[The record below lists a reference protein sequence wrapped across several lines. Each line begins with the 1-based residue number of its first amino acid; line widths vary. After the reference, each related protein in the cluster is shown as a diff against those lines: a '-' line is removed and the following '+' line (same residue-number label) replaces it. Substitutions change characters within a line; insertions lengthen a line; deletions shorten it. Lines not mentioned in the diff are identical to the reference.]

1 MFLQRPGMKTSQE
14 NLLFQQLQQ
23 PSSSLCDLQSP
34 QAEPSRASATGR
46 NRVRDPGSRR
56 GSRSQKPLFKLFTLL
71 LSDQF
76 PYPSP
81 TFQFQPNVF
90 LADQTAK
97 EDVPAEPKRRRRLPA
112 ALTDTLTRLEPMRLP
127 MMQHPPGA
135 SPGKVMRS
143 LSPPPGG
150 PCTGERQR

>member
-1 MFLQRPGMKTSQE
+1 MFLQRSGTKTSQE

-23 PSSSLCDLQSP
+23 HSSSLCDLQSP

-56 GSRSQKPLFKLFTLL
+56 GSRSQKPLFKLLTLL
-71 LSDQF
+71 LSEQI

-81 TFQFQPNVF
+81 TNIF

-97 EDVPAEPKRRRRLPA
+97 EVVPAEPKRRRRRPA
-112 ALTDTLTRLEPMRLP
+112 ALTDTLTKLEPMGLP
-127 MMQHPPGA
+127 MMQHTHN
-135 SPGKVMRS
+135 SN
-143 LSPPPGG
+143 L
-150 PCTGERQR
+150 ERAQGR